1 MREIPVTEARAQLA
15 ELVNQVA
22 YGGESVVLT
31 RHGRRLVALVPV
43 DSLPQER
50 AADAESAVVLD
61 LGAREAHGSAVVLDA
76 AARDRRPPIG

>member
-1 MREIPVTEARAQLA
+1 MPVTDARAQLA

-61 LGAREAHGSAVVLDA
+61 LGAREADGSAVVLDA
-76 AARDRRPPIG
+76 AARDRRPPVG